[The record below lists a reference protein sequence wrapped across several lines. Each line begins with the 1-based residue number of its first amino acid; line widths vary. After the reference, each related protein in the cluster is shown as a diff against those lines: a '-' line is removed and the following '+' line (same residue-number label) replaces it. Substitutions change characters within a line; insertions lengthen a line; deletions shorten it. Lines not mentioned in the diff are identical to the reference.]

1 VRGLVSSFYRRRVL
15 QLVSHARGVGDPG
28 SADMGD
34 RGRRGMRVGVWW
46 RARGRAARAGRAT
59 PGDFGCVRP
68 RDTEFGRDPDV
79 EAVGRHV
86 AREAWAQVSGV
97 AHEFTL

>member
-46 RARGRAARAGRAT
+46 RARGRAARAGRAA
-59 PGDFGCVRP
+59 PRGLGVRAALGRGVRP
-68 RDTEFGRDPDV
+68 RCDAPGF
-79 EAVGRHV
+79 
-86 AREAWAQVSGV
+86 
-97 AHEFTL
+97 